1 MNVKTRQRL
10 IGFLLLLLLAAIL
23 APLVLRSPHQVRVSL
38 DMAIPPAPK
47 TQAPSTAPV
56 VSDSQE
62 QAAGSDIEQQHQA
75 VAEAGAGELKQPAAG
90 DNGSA
95 AKDAGQGGA
104 ASPGDSSVAAN
115 AAPAPSSSGSSSTA
129 PASSAANSAT
139 GNQASADG
147 AKADTPSPAFTVQ
160 VASFSDENNAE
171 ALVKRLK
178 AADYDAYHRTV
189 QQGGNTWQR
198 VYVGP
203 VIKRADAQALQKKL
217 ADDQRF
223 ELGDGLIVPFVP

>member
-56 VSDSQE
+56 VSDSQAR
-62 QAAGSDIEQQHQA
+62 AAESDIEQQHQA
-75 VAEAGAGELKQPAAG
+75 VAEAGAEALKSQGGG
-90 DNGSA
+90 DKDAA
-95 AKDAGQGGA
+95 AKAAGQGAGTPP
-104 ASPGDSSVAAN
+104 STDSSVAVN
-115 AAPAPSSSGSSSTA
+115 AAPSPASGS
-129 PASSAANSAT
+129 ASPP
-139 GNQASADG
+139 

-203 VIKRADAQALQKKL
+203 VIKRSDAEALSKKL